1 MTTLMGKAKTH
12 INTHLDTSWETILSF
27 LTHIPGVLCFSLHS
41 SINIH
46 YIAKSIV
53 SPPSNERFDYFSN
66 FHEYNVLAYNDI
78 LGNCVLL
85 IL

>member
-12 INTHLDTSWETILSF
+12 INTHLDTSWETILPI
-27 LTHIPGVLCFSLHS
+27 LHIPGVLCFSLHS
-41 SINIH
+41 SIIIH
-46 YIAKSIV
+46 YIAKSIG

-78 LGNCVLL
+78 LENCVLL